1 MNRITNR
8 IMNRRIMNRKIMN
21 RKAASGEIRN
31 RKMIHRKTAAVLCV
45 IALCIILPRA
55 KTTAAAGEPGQF
67 RSRGVIC
74 YQDAGG
80 QQIILDAGDLEKL
93 FQCAAEGKSGLSGAL
108 SGVGTKLIQKDTGYF
123 YTREPKEESSI
134 DIIQS
139 PHEMQSVDFD
149 LLLQA
154 LAESQTLPD
163 GYEETYVLASS
174 DNLTLGRSAWSDGS
188 LLRGNNHDLTQHYMK
203 GWMEGSGNTE
213 YEAIYDGEG
222 RWIGYRAK
230 QV

>member
-1 MNRITNR
+1 MNIKIWNKRIIN
-8 IMNRRIMNRKIMN
+8 K
-21 RKAASGEIRN
+21 
-31 RKMIHRKTAAVLCV
+31 KTMAVLCTA
-45 IALCIILPRA
+45 ALCVMLPWA
-55 KTTAAAGEPGQF
+55 KTTAAAGESGQF

-80 QQIILDAGDLEKL
+80 QQIILDAGDFDRL

-108 SGVGTKLIQKDTGYF
+108 SGVGTKLIQGDSGYF
-123 YTREPKEESSI
+123 YTRDPQAEASI
-134 DIIQS
+134 DGIRTS
-139 PHEMQSVDFD
+139 HEMQAVDFD

-188 LLRGNNHDLTQHYMK
+188 LLRGNNHDLTQHYMQ
-203 GWMEGSGNTE
+203 GWMEGSGNAD
-213 YEAIYDGEG
+213 YEAIYDEEG

-230 QV
+230 